1 MEYVAK
7 KEKALQNKI
16 IPQTK
21 RADFEEFWASQVNA
35 LRQKP
40 LKVTKQKITT
50 PYDKFFTTYEVTF
63 NTCDDTIVNA
73 YFTTPNNATGK
84 LPCVALFGGGGSS
97 RDIYLQI
104 ASTGVC
110 CFAMDNRS
118 QGGITFDKGDY
129 SMGDGYRG
137 SVGACF
143 SFDILDKERYYMR
156 NLYLDA
162 VRAIDVIS
170 ALEEVD
176 STKIVSHGI
185 SQGGALSIV
194 SAALSG
200 KVIKTYPVVP
210 SFSCLVERVEAGSG
224 VFSAVKA
231 YLTKHPE
238 NTDKVMNT
246 LSYFDINNIVSL
258 LKVPSEFMLGLI
270 DPICL
275 PEFVYSVY
283 AHAQGEK
290 QITIEPFTPHNI
302 SLNFQDKLFYEFGK
316 LTQKN

>member
-1 MEYVAK
+1 MSYISE
-7 KEKALQNKI
+7 KEAILQKKI

-21 RADFEEFWASQVNA
+21 KLDFEEFWTNQVKA
-35 LRQKP
+35 LREKP
-40 LKVTKQKITT
+40 LKFTKTKIKT
-50 PYDKFFTTYEVTF
+50 PYNKFFTTYEIAY
-63 NTCDDTIVNA
+63 NTCDDTIVYA
-73 YFTTPNNATGK
+73 YFTTPNQAKGK

-97 RDIYLQI
+97 RDIYVQI
-104 ASTGVC
+104 ASTGVS

-118 QGGITFDKGDY
+118 QGGDTFDKADY

-137 SVGACF
+137 NPGANF
-143 SFDILDKERYYMR
+143 SYDLLNKENYYMR

-170 ALEEVD
+170 SLEEVD
-176 STKIVSHGI
+176 ENKIVTFGM

-200 KVIKTYPVVP
+200 KVKKTYPVVP
-210 SFSCLVERVEAGSG
+210 SFSCIEKRVEAGSG
-224 VFSAVKA
+224 VFSSVKA

-238 NTDKVMNT
+238 KTDEVFSN
-246 LSYFDINNIVSL
+246 LSYFDMINMVSL

-283 AHAQGEK
+283 HHANGDK
-290 QITIEPFTPHNI
+290 SITIEPFTPHNI
-302 SLNFQDKLFYEFGK
+302 SLNFQDKVYYDFNIL
-316 LTQKN
+316 

>member
-1 MEYVAK
+1 MDYVEK
-7 KEKALQNKI
+7 KEQALKSKI
-16 IPQTK
+16 IAQTK
-21 RADFEEFWASQVNA
+21 QADFAEFWTSQVEN
-35 LRQKP
+35 LRKKP
-40 LKVTKQKITT
+40 LKVTKKKIET
-50 PYDKFFTTYEVTF
+50 PYDRLLTTYEITY

-73 YFTTPNNATGK
+73 YFTKPTNSTGK

-97 RDIYLQI
+97 RDIYAHI
-104 ASTGVC
+104 VSTGVC

-118 QGGITFDKGDY
+118 QGGDTFDNGDY

-143 SFDILDKERYYMR
+143 SFDVLNKESYYMK

-170 ALEEVD
+170 TLEEVD
-176 STKIVSHGI
+176 NTKIVSHGI

-194 SAALSG
+194 AAALSG

-246 LSYFDINNIVSL
+246 LSYFDINNMVSL
-258 LKVPSEFMLGLI
+258 LSVPSHFMLGLI
-270 DPICL
+270 DPICI

-283 AHAQGEK
+283 THAQGEK
-290 QITIEPFTPHNI
+290 QLTIEPFTPHNI
-302 SLNFQDKLFYEFGK
+302 SLNFQEKLHFEFSK
-316 LTQKN
+316 LVEEK